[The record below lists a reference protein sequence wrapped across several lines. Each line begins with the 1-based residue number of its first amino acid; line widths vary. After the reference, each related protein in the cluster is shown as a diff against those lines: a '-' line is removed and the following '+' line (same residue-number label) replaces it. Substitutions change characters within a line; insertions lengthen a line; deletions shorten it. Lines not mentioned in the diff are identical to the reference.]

1 MRPSILIPIPRQF
14 EVAVEDVEYQHHR
27 GAPLLARLYRPIG
40 APASVAIL
48 DVHGGAWVV
57 GDRLQHH
64 ALDTAMAANGAL
76 VAAIDFR
83 QPPGNPYPTSLVDV
97 NFATRWLKLH
107 AASFGVVRGAKTG
120 AFGGSSGGHLAILS
134 AMRPRDPRYAALP
147 LLAAPEIDASLD
159 FVIADAPVTDPHSRY
174 LGAIQDGRPDVIDRH
189 RLYWDTDEAS
199 LDGSP
204 NLILQRGERVDLPP
218 LLITQGIE
226 DQSVPIAMTREFAAR
241 YRQAGGEIML
251 LEFEGVSHGFILQD
265 PTRQESIRQAEA
277 VIAFIREHAAR

>member
-1 MRPSILIPIPRQF
+1 MRPSILIPIPRPF
-14 EVAVEDVEYQHHR
+14 EVAVEDVEYQHYAD
-27 GAPLLARLYRPIG
+27 APLLARLYRPVG

-76 VAAIDFR
+76 VAAVDFR

-107 AASFGVVRGAKTG
+107 AASFGVAPGAKIG
-120 AFGGSSGGHLAILS
+120 AFGGSSGGHVVILS
-134 AMRPRDPRYAALP
+134 AMRPRDPRYSALP

-174 LGAIQDGRPDVIDRH
+174 VTAQKDGRTDIVDRH

-204 NLILQRGERVDLPP
+204 NLILQRGEPVDLPP

-226 DQSVPIAMTREFAAR
+226 DQSVPIAMTREFVTR
-241 YRQAGGEIML
+241 YRQAGGDATL
-251 LEFEGVSHGFILQD
+251 LEFTGVGHGFILQD

-277 VIAFIREHAAR
+277 VIAFIHEQGAP